1 MFPPAM
7 LGRIDTF
14 VSTFAEAH
22 PRHAWLHL
30 VLNRIRRLRAWQGPL
45 APGPISA
52 VSRPSRKSRLLGKE
66 RAALLNLD
74 RLRRFGRELTGTSLP
89 GADGGLAPIVE
100 VLECPLRVDAAL
112 LPTAPSSGP
121 RPHVS
126 KPWAPYLRRQP
137 GNALI
142 HGLLHGADRIPVGY
156 SKPLPTSVRLR
167 SSVASK

>member
-22 PRHAWLHL
+22 SRHAWLHL

-52 VSRPSRKSRLLGKE
+52 VSRLSRKARLLGKE
-66 RAALLNLD
+66 RAALLNLE
-74 RLRRFGRELTGTSLP
+74 RLRRSGREEPGTSLT
-89 GADGGLAPIVE
+89 GVNGGLAPISEALVCPPRE
-100 VLECPLRVDAAL
+100 VSPLLSTGLSVA
-112 LPTAPSSGP
+112 P

-142 HGLLHGADRIPVGY
+142 HGLLHGADLVPVGY

-167 SSVASK
+167 SSVAST